1 MFEPVRHELQHW
13 VYRFDQIDLAE
24 AACGGEWDAV
34 RGLLGGKG
42 ANLGEMT
49 RLGLPVPPG
58 FTVSTEACGAY
69 IRSGG
74 TFPEGLWEQVIEALA
89 EMEQRTGKRFGSASN
104 PLLVACRSGAKFSMP
119 GMMDTV
125 LDIGLNDEV
134 AKGMIEQTGNA
145 SVAP

>member
-1 MFEPVRHELQHW
+1 MRHELQHW

-89 EMEQRTGKRFGSASN
+89 E
-104 PLLVACRSGAKFSMP
+104 
-119 GMMDTV
+119 
-125 LDIGLNDEV
+125 I
-134 AKGMIEQTGNA
+134 
-145 SVAP
+145 SVAARTLKRDQVPEDVVGAVVFLCAPGSEFVTGQTIVIDGGQYFH